1 MNEKFLDKVC
11 FFPYSYV
18 MKIANDA
25 EEEEYA
31 PLTDRE
37 DVPLAERAFQI
48 QRAESGFGIGEP
60 NRSV

>member
-1 MNEKFLDKVC
+1 MMQKKR
-11 FFPYSYV
+11 STH
-18 MKIANDA
+18 
-25 EEEEYA
+25 

-60 NRSV
+60 NRNV

>member
-1 MNEKFLDKVC
+1 MSMNENFLDKVS

-31 PLTDRE
+31 FTD
-37 DVPLAERAFQI
+37 
-48 QRAESGFGIGEP
+48 
-60 NRSV
+60 